1 MTGENIRRTWAE
13 IDLDAIAHNL
23 REIQKFTSGNARIMA
38 VVKADAY
45 GHGALQVA
53 RSALENGASWLAVSV
68 LEEVLELRTGGI
80 STDSDP

>member
-45 GHGALQVA
+45 GHGALAGRQK
-53 RSALENGASWLAVSV
+53 RIGKRRFLA
-68 LEEVLELRTGGI
+68 GGI
-80 STDSDP
+80 GAGGSAGTPELAESKHRF

>member
-68 LEEVLELRTGGI
+68 LEDAL
-80 STDSDP
+80 